1 MKIQLQFNLQII
13 TFSPVHCKQGINE
26 LLKIF
31 GKVELAVKII
41 RFNSTN
47 LAAMIGI
54 CHDSLSDFKLLT
66 RSLNFP

>member
-1 MKIQLQFNLQII
+1 MA
-13 TFSPVHCKQGINE
+13 E

-41 RFNSTN
+41 RFSSTN

>member
-1 MKIQLQFNLQII
+1 MA
-13 TFSPVHCKQGINE
+13 E

-41 RFNSTN
+41 RFSSTN

-54 CHDSLSDFKLLT
+54 CHDSLIDFKLLT